1 MANRTRGNILLNAY
15 MNRYVNDQASAVN
28 KGKKNIQSAESEGAK
43 AISAVPTDLPELT
56 DFSSDVYSGLLENDK
71 ARRKALEEAVKEAQ
85 AAAEKAA
92 KEAAS
97 ASAKAAKSS
106 SRSRSSGS
114 SRKSSKSSSS
124 QKATIEN
131 YGSNK
136 TNSSEYSKSSA
147 TSKST
152 SSSKSNL
159 EQLREKKNKVLN
171 IPQSQENLDNIQR
184 KEEQTRAAMK
194 KAEGNA
200 SNYAAGRSG
209 VETSTDVGLASTYGA
224 YAQAR
229 QSQTAKRE
237 QQEYISQKARQK
249 EQQKKKQEQ
258 KKAEEK
264 TAYENL
270 TSDFSY
276 AQELSNPGVR
286 LTDSQIKAVNQYLK
300 EQPSRFELAKQYRN
314 GELSYDEYSEKQL
327 TIDRLKQ
334 KVQFGGIGQDIQAFA
349 SGLYQGL
356 APAYDVLENVIDDAT
371 GGKYREI
378 IGGQTVSDVLDS
390 TAEQNKIASVG
401 GNIAGTMLGYGAANA
416 ALEGTKVAS
425 AAGQAGEKIASGLS
439 KIPGVGNLVTEGTG
453 QAIGN
458 ILIGQGTDVALDTIP
473 SLAGDVY
480 DYATDNP
487 NNLTPMDIAGRT
499 AANFG
504 VNAAMNVGSEAIP
517 AIFMAGKNAIS
528 SKLNPSELNS
538 PSVKSS
544 VASPESLP
552 VEQMI
557 KNWDSED
564 ELAGISLGP
573 DLAEVQDPLGGS
585 RKNIDQLVDSW
596 NRQDAAS
603 GIRLNEDLTETID
616 PLYSSR
622 GQIQQMVNSWDAED
636 AVPVN
641 GRIDTLTP
649 LSYNQGKMEV
659 IPDENMGRS
668 VSTSVQNVSDGG
680 ARNELQPG
688 RTGAG
693 IYANP
698 GIQRTG
704 TTQASNAGNA
714 SANGTGSNASLRA
727 QEITGKSRK
736 SVYTRDIESVFEQL
750 RNGASPDSLREE
762 AARIA
767 HGIVKES
774 DFSQDIDEATSAIKN
789 YLKNTQI
796 RIDENAAADILYK
809 SGLKNIQQY
818 NIQNGTKL
826 SLSSGV
832 PYNAAM
838 QELAEMNVGVTGDT
852 VDDLMDAVQ
861 KSKTKALV
869 DTDLASSYSDYV
881 QERILSGAD
890 SISESFDDWL
900 ERQGF
905 DYDSVPQYTRN
916 VYDRW
921 ASGDSLPE
929 FSATQYQGS
938 DIPSLDGNLPATA
951 VGAKKSEFD
960 RDIVQNRDYAGQSA
974 ARLGLDDDHMAMVG
988 TSEHQVWTDAE
999 AKAQASDDLSLY
1011 MQEANGDF
1019 DKAMD
1024 AAIADLRANENWD
1037 KGTTKTAQQVRDRL
1051 RTQFSQATP
1060 GTAEFYRQ
1068 AARYES
1074 FRDMISE
1081 RASKAGQNLQAL
1093 KEEPLTAETGI
1104 RKMRQVTDDIAKKWA
1119 SGNKG
1124 QDDRIRKMAD
1134 ELESLKKELR
1144 ERDIADMEREAMQ
1157 GMTGAQSTAGPQ
1169 DAEFGS
1175 FVKEQ
1180 GVKTGVINY
1189 PTKQFDK
1196 LVQRVKDI
1204 AAKNNVK
1211 VSDEG
1216 AKNIAGKILA
1226 GDTKESYYTKLVNE
1240 AAGITDLTLDEM
1252 TKIDELYAK
1261 AAELPDSKERYKLEQ
1276 DALQIMA
1283 ANLPAKSWF
1292 ERFDNIRY
1300 LAMLGNTRTHARNIL
1315 GNVAMSA
1322 VTKAKDEVAAAMQL
1336 ALPKDKRTKS
1346 LWTPTEMKNA
1356 ARQYLNNQAYSA
1368 LRSGSK
1374 YNLAQGLEAA
1384 RKTYGDSFGGKILQ
1398 KLSDLNSGALEK
1410 EDEIFLQSAFVR
1422 SLASNLSA
1430 KGFDTSIFDSTDEV
1444 SKAILKNAVDQA
1456 VQDAKDATFRSDN
1469 LATEILSA
1477 IGGIGKDGNV
1487 ITNAIEAKAAKR
1499 GKNVSGFAKK
1509 LSYII
1514 ANGLLPFTK
1523 TPANILKTS
1532 LEYNP
1537 IGGVFEAVSRG
1548 VKGQG
1553 AAAVTDALAKGTVGT
1568 GIIGLGWILADAG
1581 LVNGS
1586 SDEETG
1592 KYKEMLGNQD
1602 YSIKIPGFGTYTI
1615 DWASPSAV
1623 PFLIGVNLSQEG
1635 FDLEGI
1641 LENPVQFAGEVTD
1654 ILSKALDPVQSM
1666 SLLQSL
1672 NDFLE
1677 DIRYSQDKQP
1687 FLSLFGNIATSYA
1700 QQFVP
1705 TSLGQAAR
1713 TVDPLRRNTYG
1724 GGDSQSERDNSYLLR
1739 STINKIPGLSMTNEP
1754 YIDQWGREE
1763 QSLDGTGNDPLGF
1776 GFRLV
1781 YNTLS
1786 PGYFS
1791 AENVTPVDSYVQD
1804 LFEDTGDASV
1814 IPQTASSKVNVNGEN
1829 VYMTPEQKTEYAKTS
1844 GQLAYNMIDELQDFS
1859 AFSGL
1864 SSTQQADIVSDVY
1877 SLSKKVG
1884 AKAAFPEYEN
1894 DDKLYQAYLSGGEQG
1909 AISYLLAKSATDAV
1923 KAQGDGAST
1932 AAIWDAANSLGL
1944 DESSTVQAFLAQTSA
1959 DSVSRRVYDVAGDSG
1974 VSAYMN
1980 AYSSADQNGNGD
1992 VSQSEMRYAL
2002 LSSDLDDVM
2011 LSDVYQAAFPK
2022 DEKTQQAYSAF
2033 GDSGVADWLLYYDA
2047 YSRQEKSGQAV
2058 AESLLDQ
2065 LGYPN
2070 DVKAEFWR
2078 MTNKGWKDSSN
2089 PYA

>member
-1 MANRTRGNILLNAY
+1 MAQRTRGETLLNAY
-15 MNRYVNDQASAVN
+15 MNRYVNDQSSAVN
-28 KGKKNIQSAESEGAK
+28 RGQKNIQNAATVGSN

-56 DFSSDVYSGLLENDK
+56 DFSSDIYSGLLENEETRQK
-71 ARRKALEEAVKEAQ
+71 MYEEAVKAAQEA
-85 AAAEKAA
+85 AKKAA
-92 KEAAS
+92 KAS
-97 ASAKAAKSS
+97 SSSGSKKTAKTGGSS
-106 SRSRSSGS
+106 SRESAELPTYGTGESKGSASGTS
-114 SRKSSKSSSS
+114 GESAEEKSDDK
-124 QKATIEN
+124 
-131 YGSNK
+131 
-136 TNSSEYSKSSA
+136 
-147 TSKST
+147 TSKTRPSLKEIRANKDKALGVN
-152 SSSKSNL
+152 KSVL
-159 EQLREKKNKVLN
+159 PVREVKKT
-171 IPQSQENLDNIQR
+171 LDDKQA
-184 KEEQTRAAMK
+184 KEESARASTK
-194 KAEGNA
+194 KSEGNA

-209 VETSTDVGLASTYGA
+209 VETSTDIGLASTSGA

-237 QQEYISQKARQK
+237 QQEYTSKKAKQEEQHRQK
-249 EQQKKKQEQ
+249 RAQKE
-258 KKAEEK
+258 AAEK

-270 TSDFSY
+270 KSDFSY
-276 AQELSNPGVR
+276 AQELAKPGTR
-286 LTDSQIKAVNQYLK
+286 LTDSQIKAVNQYLD
-300 EQPSRFELAKQYRN
+300 EQPSFSEKYKQYQN
-314 GELSYDEYSEKQL
+314 GEISLDELQSWQNAVA
-327 TIDRLKQ
+327 DLKQ
-334 KVQFGGIGQDIQAFA
+334 KTSLGGLGQDLQAVTA
-349 SGLYQGL
+349 GIVQG
-356 APAYDVLENVIDDAT
+356 AVPFLEPVFSPIENALNDAT
-371 GGKYREI
+371 GGVYSELN
-378 IGGQTVSDVLDS
+378 GGQGVVDAIEDYGSQSTV
-390 TAEQNKIASVG
+390 
-401 GNIAGTMLGYGAANA
+401 GNIAGQFAGGTALYGLANS
-416 ALEGTKVAS
+416 ALKGTALAS
-425 AAGQAGEKIASGLS
+425 KAGQAGEKIASGLS

-458 ILIGQGTDVALDTIP
+458 ILIGQGTDVALDTVP
-473 SLAGDVY
+473 SLAEDVY
-480 DYATDNP
+480 DYTTDNP
-487 NNLTPMDIAGRT
+487 DNLTPMDIAGRT

-504 VNAAMNVGSEAIP
+504 VNAAMNVGSEALP
-517 AIFMAGKNAIS
+517 ALLSAGKNAVQNATTNAAKSVTEQNANSALKDYI
-528 SKLNPSELNS
+528 PSGNVVNFVSDGADGNFQIVDSIPELNYRTGYNNIFGDEYKNRM
-538 PSVKSS
+538 PSR
-544 VASPESLP
+544 EP
-552 VEQMI
+552 VSI
-557 KNWDSED
+557 VDGLYD
-564 ELAGISLGP
+564 RDVDVP
-573 DLAEVQDPLGGS
+573 
-585 RKNIDQLVDSW
+585 QL
-596 NRQDAAS
+596 
-603 GIRLNEDLTETID
+603 
-616 PLYSSR
+616 
-622 GQIQQMVNSWDAED
+622 
-636 AVPVN
+636 
-641 GRIDTLTP
+641 
-649 LSYNQGKMEV
+649 LSYNRENVLEV
-659 IPDENMGRS
+659 SQNENMGRS
-668 VSTSVQNVSDGG
+668 VSAGVQNVPDGG
-680 ARNELQPG
+680 AGNELQPG
-688 RTGAG
+688 GTGTGIYEPSGIQGTGAAKAG
-693 IYANP
+693 
-698 GIQRTG
+698 
-704 TTQASNAGNA
+704 NAGNA

-767 HGIVKES
+767 QGIVKES

-921 ASGDSLPE
+921 VSGDSLPE
-929 FSATQYQGS
+929 LSAAQYQDS
-938 DIPSLDGNLPATA
+938 AVPSLDGNLPATA

-960 RDIVQNRDYAGQSA
+960 REFVQNKDYAGQSA
-974 ARLGLDDDHMAMVG
+974 ARLGLDNDHSAVVG

-999 AKAQASDDLSLY
+999 AKAQAADDLSIY
-1011 MQEANGDF
+1011 MQQANGDF

-1024 AAIADLRANENWD
+1024 AAISDLRANENWD
-1037 KGTTKTAQQVRDRL
+1037 KGATKTAQQVRDRL

-1074 FRDMISE
+1074 FRDTISE

-1104 RKMRQVTDDIAKKWA
+1104 RKMQQVTDDITDKWA
-1119 SGNKG
+1119 TGNKG
-1124 QDDRIRKMAD
+1124 QDERIRKMAD
-1134 ELESLKKELR
+1134 ELEALKNELR
-1144 ERDIADMEREAMQ
+1144 ERDIAGMEREAVH
-1157 GMTGAQSTAGPQ
+1157 GMTGAQSAAGPQ

-1283 ANLPAKSWF
+1283 AHLPAKSWF
-1292 ERFDNIRY
+1292 ERFDNFRY
-1300 LAMLGNTRTHARNIL
+1300 LAMLGNTRTHVRNLL
-1315 GNVAMSA
+1315 GNVGMSA
-1322 VTKAKDEVAAAMQL
+1322 VTKAKDEVAAALQL
-1336 ALPKDKRTKS
+1336 AIPQNKRTKA
-1346 LWTPTEMKNA
+1346 LYTPQDMKTA
-1356 ARQYLNNQAYSA
+1356 ARQYLNEQAYSRA
-1368 LRSGSK
+1368 LKDGGK

-1384 RKTYGDSFGGKILQ
+1384 RKTYGDSAGGRILQ
-1398 KLSDLNSGALEK
+1398 KLTDLNSNALTR
-1410 EDEIFLQSAFVR
+1410 EDEIFLESGFVR

-1430 KGFDTSIFDSTDEV
+1430 KGYGPEIFSSDDIV
-1444 SKAILKNAVDQA
+1444 SLGVLDGAVEQAIK
-1456 VQDAKDATFRSDN
+1456 DAKEMTFHADN
-1469 LATEILSA
+1469 ALTRIFGSLSNLGDKNGSLGQKMAYIL
-1477 IGGIGKDGNV
+1477 G
-1487 ITNAIEAKAAKR
+1487 
-1499 GKNVSGFAKK
+1499 
-1509 LSYII
+1509 
-1514 ANGLLPFTK
+1514 NGLLPFSK

-1532 LEYNP
+1532 LEYTP
-1537 IGGVFEAVSRG
+1537 FGGVIEAAYRG
-1548 VKGQG
+1548 AKGQG
-1553 AAAVTDALAKGTVGT
+1553 AASVTDALSKSIVGS
-1568 GIIGLGWILADAG
+1568 GLLGAGWLLADAG
-1581 LVNGS
+1581 FLQGSS
-1586 SDEETG
+1586 SDETSG
-1592 KYKEMLGNQD
+1592 YNSTLGAQD
-1602 YSIKIPGFGTYTI
+1602 YSVKIPGVGSYTI
-1615 DWASPSAV
+1615 DWSAPAVV
-1623 PFLIGVNLSQEG
+1623 PFLMGANLSAQG
-1635 FDLEGI
+1635 ADLTDLFSDESAMAD
-1641 LENPVQFAGEVTD
+1641 FAKSLGDVMM
-1654 ILSKALDPVQSM
+1654 KALDPVTETSM
-1666 SLLQSL
+1666 LQSL
-1672 NDFLE
+1672 NNTLE
-1677 DIRYSQDKQP
+1677 NIRYTDNSANLVGD
-1687 FLSLFGNIATSYA
+1687 LVTSLVSSYA
-1700 QQFVP
+1700 QQFIP
-1705 TSLGQAAR
+1705 TAFGQIAR
-1713 TVDPLRRNTYG
+1713 AVDPVRRSTYG
-1724 GGDSQSERDNSYLLR
+1724 GGDTQLERNASYTLQK
-1739 STINKIPGLSMTNEP
+1739 TENKIPGLSMTNEP

-1763 QSLDGTGNDPLGF
+1763 ASLDGMGNDPLGF

-1791 AENVTPVDSYVQD
+1791 AENVTPVDAYVQE

-1814 IPQTASSKVNVNGEN
+1814 IPQIASSKVNVNGEN
-1829 VYMTPEQKTEYAKTS
+1829 VYMTPEQKTQYAKTS
-1844 GQLAYNMIDELQDFS
+1844 GQLSYNMIDELQDFS

>member
-1 MANRTRGNILLNAY
+1 MAKRTRGETLLNAY

-28 KGKKNIQSAESEGAK
+28 SGQKNIQNAATVGSS

-56 DFSSDVYSGLLENDK
+56 DFSSEIYSGLLEN
-71 ARRKALEEAVKEAQ
+71 EKERQ
-85 AAAEKAA
+85 KLYKESVKAA
-92 KEAAS
+92 QEAAK
-97 ASAKAAKSS
+97 KAA
-106 SRSRSSGS
+106 R
-114 SRKSSKSSSS
+114 SSSS
-124 QKATIEN
+124 SGTKKTTKTG
-131 YGSNK
+131 GSS
-136 TNSSEYSKSSA
+136 SSENAELPSYGTGKNEGSTSDKTSTTTETTDDETTKTRSSLDEIRA
-147 TSKST
+147 KKDKVLGVNRSASVKKTLDDKQTKEEEVRKST
-152 SSSKSNL
+152 
-159 EQLREKKNKVLN
+159 
-171 IPQSQENLDNIQR
+171 
-184 KEEQTRAAMK
+184 K

-209 VETSTDVGLASTYGA
+209 AETSTDVGLASTYGA

-249 EQQKKKQEQ
+249 ERQKKKQEQ

-425 AAGQAGEKIASGLS
+425 AAGRAGEKIASGLS

-622 GQIQQMVNSWDAED
+622 GRIQQMVNSWDAED

-767 HGIVKES
+767 QGIVKES

-861 KSKTKALV
+861 KSKTQALV

-890 SISESFDDWL
+890 SVSESFDDWL

-921 ASGDSLPE
+921 VSGDSLPE
-929 FSATQYQGS
+929 LSAAQYQDS
-938 DIPSLDGNLPATA
+938 AVPSLDGNLPATA
-951 VGAKKSEFD
+951 VGAKKSELD
-960 RDIVQNRDYAGQSA
+960 RSIVPNRAYGSQRMAVA
-974 ARLGLDDDHMAMVG
+974 GLDEDHASQVQKFY
-988 TSEHQVWTDAE
+988 HQKWTDAE
-999 AKAQASDDLSLY
+999 AHAQAVNDVNTAIQLAGGDIDAGLQSIMDDLKKSSTY
-1011 MQEANGDF
+1011 DNGQM
-1019 DKAMD
+1019 AT
-1024 AAIADLRANENWD
+1024 ANEVRKRLKD
-1037 KGTTKTAQQVRDRL
+1037 LFAKAEAGTPEYYRRA
-1051 RTQFSQATP
+1051 
-1060 GTAEFYRQ
+1060 AEYNKWIEETEIKRGE
-1068 AARYES
+1068 AARVLRQGSES
-1074 FRDMISE
+1074 KM
-1081 RASKAGQNLQAL
+1081 
-1093 KEEPLTAETGI
+1093 TAETGQQ
-1104 RKMRQVTDDIAKKWA
+1104 KMRQVSNEIAKKWA

-1124 QDDRIRKMAD
+1124 QDERIRKMAD
-1134 ELESLKKELR
+1134 ELEALKKELR

-1157 GMTGAQSTAGPQ
+1157 GMTGAQSAAGPQ
-1169 DAEFGS
+1169 GAEFDA
-1175 FVKEQ
+1175 FLKEQ
-1180 GVKTGVINY
+1180 GVKTD
-1189 PTKQFDK
+1189 PTAEFEE

-1204 AAKNNVK
+1204 AAKNKVT

-1216 AKNIAGKILA
+1216 AKSIAGKIQA
-1226 GDTKESYYTKLVNE
+1226 GESAESYYNKLANE
-1240 AAGITDLTLDEM
+1240 AAGITDLSLDEM
-1252 TKIDELYAK
+1252 EIIDDLYTK
-1261 AAELPDSKERYKLEQ
+1261 AAELPDSKERYELEQ
-1276 DALQIMA
+1276 QALQIMA
-1283 ANLPAKSWF
+1283 SHLPAKSWF

-1356 ARQYLNNQAYSA
+1356 ARQYLNNQAYST

-1523 TPANILKTS
+1523 TPANILKTA

-1635 FDLEGI
+1635 VDLEGI

-1687 FLSLFGNIATSYA
+1687 FLSLFGNLATSYA

-1705 TSLGQAAR
+1705 TSLGQVAR

-1763 QSLDGTGNDPLGF
+1763 ASLDGTGNDPLGF
-1776 GFRLV
+1776 GLRLV

-1791 AENVTPVDSYVQD
+1791 AENVTPVDAYIQE
-1804 LFEDTGDASV
+1804 LFEDTGDSSV

-1932 AAIWDAANSLGL
+1932 SAIWDAANSLGL

-1959 DSVSRRVYDVAGDSG
+1959 DSVSHRVYDVAGDSG

-1980 AYSSADQNGNGD
+1980 AYGSADQNGNGD

-2011 LSDVYQAAFPK
+2011 LSDVYQAAFPN

>member
-861 KSKTKALV
+861 KSKAKALV
-869 DTDLASSYSDYV
+869 DTDLASSYADYV

-890 SISESFDDWL
+890 SVSESFDDWL

-1283 ANLPAKSWF
+1283 SHLPAKSWF
-1292 ERFDNIRY
+1292 ERFDNFRY
-1300 LAMLGNTRTHARNIL
+1300 LAMLGNTRTHVRNLL
-1315 GNVAMSA
+1315 GNVGMSA
-1322 VTKAKDEVAAAMQL
+1322 VTKAKDEVAAALQL
-1336 ALPKDKRTKS
+1336 VIPQNKRTKA
-1346 LWTPTEMKNA
+1346 LYTPQDMKTA
-1356 ARQYLNNQAYSA
+1356 ARQYLNEQAYSRA
-1368 LRSGSK
+1368 LKDGGK

-1384 RKTYGDSFGGKILQ
+1384 RKTYGDSAGGRVLQ
-1398 KLSDLNSGALEK
+1398 KLTDLNSNALTR
-1410 EDEIFLQSAFVR
+1410 EDEIFLESGFVR

-1430 KGFDTSIFDSTDEV
+1430 KGYGPEIFSADDIV
-1444 SKAILKNAVDQA
+1444 SLGVLDGAVEQAIK
-1456 VQDAKDATFRSDN
+1456 DAKEMTFHADN
-1469 LATEILSA
+1469 ALTRIFGSLSNLGDKKGTLVQKMAYIL
-1477 IGGIGKDGNV
+1477 G
-1487 ITNAIEAKAAKR
+1487 
-1499 GKNVSGFAKK
+1499 
-1509 LSYII
+1509 
-1514 ANGLLPFTK
+1514 NGLLPFSK

-1532 LEYNP
+1532 LEYTP
-1537 IGGVFEAVSRG
+1537 FGGVIEAAYRG
-1548 VKGQG
+1548 AKGQG
-1553 AAAVTDALAKGTVGT
+1553 AASVTDALSKSIVGS
-1568 GIIGLGWILADAG
+1568 GLLGAGWLLADAG
-1581 LVNGS
+1581 FLKGSS
-1586 SDEETG
+1586 SDETSG
-1592 KYKEMLGNQD
+1592 YNSTLGAQD
-1602 YSIKIPGFGTYTI
+1602 YSVKIPGIGSYTI
-1615 DWASPSAV
+1615 DWSAPAVV
-1623 PFLIGVNLSQEG
+1623 PFLMGANLSAQG
-1635 FDLEGI
+1635 ADLTDLFSDESAMAD
-1641 LENPVQFAGEVTD
+1641 FAKSLGDVMM
-1654 ILSKALDPVQSM
+1654 KALDPVTETSM
-1666 SLLQSL
+1666 LQSL
-1672 NDFLE
+1672 NSTLE
-1677 DIRYSQDKQP
+1677 NIRYTDNSANLVGD
-1687 FLSLFGNIATSYA
+1687 LGTSLISSYA
-1700 QQFVP
+1700 QQFIP
-1705 TSLGQAAR
+1705 TAFGQIAR
-1713 TVDPLRRNTYG
+1713 TVDPVRRSTYG
-1724 GGDSQSERDNSYLLR
+1724 GGDTQLERNASYTLQK
-1739 STINKIPGLSMTNEP
+1739 TENKIPGLSMTNEP
-1754 YIDQWGREE
+1754 DIDQWGREE
-1763 QSLDGTGNDPLGF
+1763 ASLDGTRNDPLSF
-1776 GFRLV
+1776 GLRLV

-1791 AENVTPVDSYVQD
+1791 AENVTPVDSYVQE

-1829 VYMTPEQKTEYAKTS
+1829 VYMTPEQETEYAKTS

>member
-1 MANRTRGNILLNAY
+1 MAKRTRGETLLNAY

-28 KGKKNIQSAESEGAK
+28 SGQKNIQNAATVGSS

-56 DFSSDVYSGLLENDK
+56 DFSSEIYSGLLENEKERQKLYEESVK
-71 ARRKALEEAVKEAQ
+71 AAQ
-85 AAAEKAA
+85 KAA
-92 KEAAS
+92 KKA
-97 ASAKAAKSS
+97 AKAAASS
-106 SRSRSSGS
+106 SSKKTTKTGGSSSSESAELPSYGTGKNEGGTSGTSGETAEEKSGS
-114 SRKSSKSSSS
+114 KTSKTRPSLEDIRANKDKALGIDRKSS
-124 QKATIEN
+124 A
-131 YGSNK
+131 GSKIVKN
-136 TNSSEYSKSSA
+136 TGVPIGSTTGVPVGSTTGVPVGSTT
-147 TSKST
+147 TSKYATTPDERKRIETERKESREKEEAKNKAEQQT
-152 SSSKSNL
+152 AYANL
-159 EQLREKKNKVLN
+159 AQDPSYAEQL
-171 IPQSQENLDNIQR
+171 SQ
-184 KEEQTRAAMK
+184 
-194 KAEGNA
+194 
-200 SNYAAGRSG
+200 
-209 VETSTDVGLASTYGA
+209 
-224 YAQAR
+224 
-229 QSQTAKRE
+229 
-237 QQEYISQKARQK
+237 
-249 EQQKKKQEQ
+249 
-258 KKAEEK
+258 
-264 TAYENL
+264 
-270 TSDFSY
+270 
-276 AQELSNPGVR
+276 PGVR
-286 LTDSQIKAVNQYLK
+286 LNKNQIKAVNQYLD

-334 KVQFGGIGQDIQAFA
+334 KVQFGGIGQDIQAFGA
-349 SGLYQGL
+349 GLFQGI
-356 APAYDVLENVIDDAT
+356 APAYDVLENVVDDAT

-378 IGGQTVSDVLDS
+378 IGGQTVSEVLDATS
-390 TAEQNKIASVG
+390 DQNKIASVG
-401 GNIAGTMLGYGAANA
+401 GNIAGTMFGYGAANA
-416 ALEGTKVAS
+416 ALEGTKIAS
-425 AAGQAGEKIASGLS
+425 AAGKTGSRIAAGLS
-439 KIPGVGNLVTEGTG
+439 ELPGVGNLVTPGTG

-458 ILIGQGTDVALDTIP
+458 ILLGQGTDVALDTIP
-473 SLAGDVY
+473 HLAEDVY
-480 DYATDNP
+480 NYATDNP
-487 NNLTPMDIAGRT
+487 ENLTPVDIAGRT
-499 AANFG
+499 AGNFAL
-504 VNAAMNVGSEAIP
+504 NAALNVGSEAVPALWNAGRKAISRRVADSSASLNDSIDELSEIP
-517 AIFMAGKNAIS
+517 SLSPIDNAPATDRLVAQANAETQADNAIKAYRSIPSLDEGDTFYPQWVQAQTAARQAELGLEIADTPESIARNADNLEEAANRLNQIYNQEVAIRRLRESSLEVPANPVYNESTDIPSLEVKYGTVDAGKGFGGVESVGTGNRNADVRGGRAVSTGNQRVFRQPVIDDS
-528 SKLNPSELNS
+528 GVAEVQKSGSDFVTLQDTTENPELFTRALEDARQANKHGLMVSGKTIEEATAPGTITFMGEDGLSGALVTADGDIEAVFKNPASKTRRASTSLLLTAVENGGTKLDCYGKNLVRNYNTFGFEPVARVPFDPQYAPEGWTYGPQDVYVMKLQDGLDANQIANRMAKTEADGGFHKWTQAELDALPEMDYDSALAYRDSLIKSPSANAGGVFTGPADSMPSPSEL
-538 PSVKSS
+538 PSAQAGS
-544 VASPESLP
+544 VPE
-552 VEQMI
+552 
-557 KNWDSED
+557 
-564 ELAGISLGP
+564 
-573 DLAEVQDPLGGS
+573 
-585 RKNIDQLVDSW
+585 
-596 NRQDAAS
+596 
-603 GIRLNEDLTETID
+603 
-616 PLYSSR
+616 
-622 GQIQQMVNSWDAED
+622 
-636 AVPVN
+636 
-641 GRIDTLTP
+641 
-649 LSYNQGKMEV
+649 
-659 IPDENMGRS
+659 
-668 VSTSVQNVSDGG
+668 
-680 ARNELQPG
+680 
-688 RTGAG
+688 
-693 IYANP
+693 
-698 GIQRTG
+698 
-704 TTQASNAGNA
+704 
-714 SANGTGSNASLRA
+714 
-727 QEITGKSRK
+727 
-736 SVYTRDIESVFEQL
+736 
-750 RNGASPDSLREE
+750 
-762 AARIA
+762 
-767 HGIVKES
+767 
-774 DFSQDIDEATSAIKN
+774 
-789 YLKNTQI
+789 
-796 RIDENAAADILYK
+796 
-809 SGLKNIQQY
+809 
-818 NIQNGTKL
+818 
-826 SLSSGV
+826 
-832 PYNAAM
+832 
-838 QELAEMNVGVTGDT
+838 
-852 VDDLMDAVQ
+852 LMDSAV
-861 KSKTKALV
+861 
-869 DTDLASSYSDYV
+869 
-881 QERILSGAD
+881 
-890 SISESFDDWL
+890 
-900 ERQGF
+900 
-905 DYDSVPQYTRN
+905 
-916 VYDRW
+916 
-921 ASGDSLPE
+921 
-929 FSATQYQGS
+929 
-938 DIPSLDGNLPATA
+938 PSLDGNLPATA

-960 RDIVQNRDYAGQSA
+960 RSIVPNRAYGSQRMAVA
-974 ARLGLDDDHMAMVG
+974 GLDEDHASQVQKFY
-988 TSEHQVWTDAE
+988 HQKWTDAE
-999 AKAQASDDLSLY
+999 AHAQAVNDVDTAIQLAGGDIDAGLQSIMDDLKKSSTY
-1011 MQEANGDF
+1011 DNGQM
-1019 DKAMD
+1019 AT
-1024 AAIADLRANENWD
+1024 ANEVRKRLKD
-1037 KGTTKTAQQVRDRL
+1037 LFAKAEAGTPEYYKRA
-1051 RTQFSQATP
+1051 
-1060 GTAEFYRQ
+1060 AEYNKWIEETEIKRGE
-1068 AARYES
+1068 AARVLRQGSES
-1074 FRDMISE
+1074 KM
-1081 RASKAGQNLQAL
+1081 
-1093 KEEPLTAETGI
+1093 TAETGQQ
-1104 RKMRQVTDDIAKKWA
+1104 KMRQVSNEIAKKWA

-1124 QDDRIRKMAD
+1124 QDERIRKMAD
-1134 ELESLKKELR
+1134 ELEALKNELR

-1157 GMTGAQSTAGPQ
+1157 GMTGAQSAAGPQ

-1189 PTKQFDK
+1189 PTEQFDK

-1283 ANLPAKSWF
+1283 SHLPAKSWF

-1346 LWTPTEMKNA
+1346 LWTPKEMKNA
-1356 ARQYLNNQAYSA
+1356 ARQYLNNQAYST

-1430 KGFDTSIFDSTDEV
+1430 KGFDASIFDSTDEV
-1444 SKAILKNAVDQA
+1444 SKAIIKNAVDQA

-1487 ITNAIEAKAAKR
+1487 ITNAIEAKAAKK
-1499 GKNVSGFAKK
+1499 GKSVSGFAKK

-1677 DIRYSQDKQP
+1677 DIRYRQDKQP
-1687 FLSLFGNIATSYA
+1687 FLSLFGNLATSYA

-1705 TSLGQAAR
+1705 TSLGQVAR

-1763 QSLDGTGNDPLGF
+1763 ASLDGTGNDPLGF

-1791 AENVTPVDSYVQD
+1791 AENVTPVDSYVQE

>member
-1 MANRTRGNILLNAY
+1 MAKRTRGETLLNAY

-28 KGKKNIQSAESEGAK
+28 SGQKNIQNAATVGSS

-56 DFSSDVYSGLLENDK
+56 DFSSEIYSGLLEN
-71 ARRKALEEAVKEAQ
+71 EKERQ
-85 AAAEKAA
+85 KLYKESVKAA
-92 KEAAS
+92 QEAAK
-97 ASAKAAKSS
+97 KAA
-106 SRSRSSGS
+106 R
-114 SRKSSKSSSS
+114 SSSS
-124 QKATIEN
+124 SGTKKTTKTG
-131 YGSNK
+131 GSS
-136 TNSSEYSKSSA
+136 SSENAELPSYGTGKNEGSTSDKTSTTTETTDDETTKTRSSLDEIRA
-147 TSKST
+147 KKDKVLGVNRSASVKKTLDDKQTKEEEVRKST
-152 SSSKSNL
+152 
-159 EQLREKKNKVLN
+159 
-171 IPQSQENLDNIQR
+171 
-184 KEEQTRAAMK
+184 K

-209 VETSTDVGLASTYGA
+209 AETSTDVGLASTYGA

-334 KVQFGGIGQDIQAFA
+334 KVQFGGLGQDIQAFA

-439 KIPGVGNLVTEGTG
+439 KIPGVGKLVTEGTG

-622 GQIQQMVNSWDAED
+622 GRIQQMVNSWDAED

-767 HGIVKES
+767 QGIVKES

-796 RIDENAAADILYK
+796 RIDENAASDILYK

-861 KSKTKALV
+861 KSKTQALV

-929 FSATQYQGS
+929 FSATQYQGA
-938 DIPSLDGNLPATA
+938 DIPALDGNLPATA

-960 RDIVQNRDYAGQSA
+960 RDIVQNRDYSGQSA

-1011 MQEANGDF
+1011 MQQANGDF
-1019 DKAMD
+1019 DKAVD
-1024 AAIADLRANENWD
+1024 AAISDLRANENWD
-1037 KGTTKTAQQVRDRL
+1037 KGATKTAQQVRDRL

-1104 RKMRQVTDDIAKKWA
+1104 RKMRQVSDDIAKKWA

-1157 GMTGAQSTAGPQ
+1157 GMTGAQSAAGPQ
-1169 DAEFGS
+1169 DAEFDA
-1175 FVKEQ
+1175 FLKEQ
-1180 GVKTGVINY
+1180 GVKTD
-1189 PTKQFDK
+1189 PTAEFEE

-1204 AAKNNVK
+1204 AAKNKVT

-1216 AKNIAGKILA
+1216 AKSIAGKIQA
-1226 GDTKESYYTKLVNE
+1226 GESAESYYSKLANE
-1240 AAGITDLTLDEM
+1240 AAGITDLSLDEM
-1252 TKIDELYAK
+1252 EIIDDLYAK
-1261 AAELPDSKERYKLEQ
+1261 AAELPDSKERYELEQ
-1276 DALQIMA
+1276 QALQIMA
-1283 ANLPAKSWF
+1283 AHLPAKSWF
-1292 ERFDNIRY
+1292 ERFDNFRY
-1300 LAMLGNTRTHARNIL
+1300 LAMLGNTRTHVRNLL
-1315 GNVAMSA
+1315 GNVGMSA
-1322 VTKAKDEVAAAMQL
+1322 VTKAKDEVAAALQL

-1356 ARQYLNNQAYSA
+1356 ARQYLNEQAYSRA
-1368 LRSGSK
+1368 LKDGGK

-1384 RKTYGDSFGGKILQ
+1384 RKTYGDSAGGRVLQ
-1398 KLSDLNSGALEK
+1398 KLTDLNSNALTR
-1410 EDEIFLQSAFVR
+1410 EDEIFLESGFVR

-1430 KGFDTSIFDSTDEV
+1430 KGYGPEIFSSDDIV
-1444 SKAILKNAVDQA
+1444 SLGVLDGAVEQAIK
-1456 VQDAKDATFRSDN
+1456 DAKEMTFHADN
-1469 LATEILSA
+1469 ALTRIFGSLSNL
-1477 IGGIGKDGNV
+1477 GD
-1487 ITNAIEAKAAKR
+1487 KR
-1499 GKNVSGFAKK
+1499 GSLGQKMA
-1509 LSYII
+1509 YILG
-1514 ANGLLPFTK
+1514 NGLLPFSK

-1532 LEYNP
+1532 LEYTP
-1537 IGGVFEAVSRG
+1537 FGGVIEAAYRG
-1548 VKGQG
+1548 AKGQD
-1553 AAAVTDALAKGTVGT
+1553 AASVTDALSKSIVGS
-1568 GIIGLGWILADAG
+1568 GLLGAGWLLADAG
-1581 LVNGS
+1581 FLQGSS
-1586 SDEETG
+1586 SDETSG
-1592 KYKEMLGNQD
+1592 YNSTLGAQD
-1602 YSIKIPGFGTYTI
+1602 YSVKIPGVGSYTI
-1615 DWASPSAV
+1615 DWSAPAVV
-1623 PFLIGVNLSQEG
+1623 PFLMGANLSAQG
-1635 FDLEGI
+1635 ADLTDLFSDESAM
-1641 LENPVQFAGEVTD
+1641 VDFAKSLGDVMM
-1654 ILSKALDPVQSM
+1654 KALDPVTETSM
-1666 SLLQSL
+1666 LQSL
-1672 NDFLE
+1672 NNTLE
-1677 DIRYSQDKQP
+1677 NIRYTDNSANLVGD
-1687 FLSLFGNIATSYA
+1687 LGTSLVSSYA
-1700 QQFVP
+1700 QQFIP
-1705 TSLGQAAR
+1705 TAFGQIAR
-1713 TVDPLRRNTYG
+1713 TVDPVRRSTYG
-1724 GGDSQSERDNSYLLR
+1724 GGDTQLERNASYTLQK
-1739 STINKIPGLSMTNEP
+1739 TENKIPGFSMTNEP

-1763 QSLDGTGNDPLGF
+1763 ASLDGTGNDPLGF
-1776 GFRLV
+1776 GLRLV

-1791 AENVTPVDSYVQD
+1791 AENVTPVDAYIQE
-1804 LFEDTGDASV
+1804 LFEDTGDSSV

-1932 AAIWDAANSLGL
+1932 SAIWDAANSLGL

-1959 DSVSRRVYDVAGDSG
+1959 DSVSHRVYDVAGDSG

-1980 AYSSADQNGNGD
+1980 AYGSADQNGNGD

-2011 LSDVYQAAFPK
+2011 LSDVYQAAFPN

>member
-1 MANRTRGNILLNAY
+1 MAKRTRGETLLNAY

-28 KGKKNIQSAESEGAK
+28 SGQKNIQNAATVGSS

-56 DFSSDVYSGLLENDK
+56 DFSSEIYSGLLENEKERQKLYEESVK
-71 ARRKALEEAVKEAQ
+71 AAQEAAK
-85 AAAEKAA
+85 KAA
-92 KEAAS
+92 KAA
-97 ASAKAAKSS
+97 A
-106 SRSRSSGS
+106 SSGS
-114 SRKSSKSSSS
+114 KKTTKTGGSSSS
-124 QKATIEN
+124 ESAELPS
-131 YGSNK
+131 YGTGK
-136 TNSSEYSKSSA
+136 DEG
-147 TSKST
+147 ST
-152 SSSKSNL
+152 SDTTSTTT
-159 EQLREKKNKVLN
+159 EKKENETTKTRSSLDEIRAKKDKVLGVN
-171 IPQSQENLDNIQR
+171 RSALSVKEVKKTLDDKQS
-184 KEEQTRAAMK
+184 KEESARTSTK
-194 KAEGNA
+194 KSEGNA
-200 SNYAAGRSG
+200 SNYASGRSG
-209 VETSTDVGLASTYGA
+209 VETSTDIGLASTSGA

-229 QSQTAKRE
+229 QSQAAKKE
-237 QQEYISQKARQK
+237 QQEYASKKAKQE
-249 EQQKKKQEQ
+249 EQQKQKQAQ
-258 KKAEEK
+258 KEAEEK

-270 TSDFSY
+270 KSDFSY
-276 AQELSNPGVR
+276 AQELAKPGTR
-286 LTDSQIKAVNQYLK
+286 LTDSQIKAVNQYLD
-300 EQPSRFELAKQYRN
+300 EQPSFSEKYKQYQN
-314 GELSYDEYSEKQL
+314 GEISLDELQSWQNAVA
-327 TIDRLKQ
+327 DLKQ
-334 KVQFGGIGQDIQAFA
+334 KTSLGGLGQDLQAVTAGIIQGSVPF
-349 SGLYQGL
+349 
-356 APAYDVLENVIDDAT
+356 LEPVFSPIENALNDAT
-371 GGKYREI
+371 GGAYNELN
-378 IGGQTVSDVLDS
+378 GGQGFVDTLEAYGSQSTV
-390 TAEQNKIASVG
+390 
-401 GNIAGTMLGYGAANA
+401 GNIAGQFAGGMALYGLANS
-416 ALEGTKVAS
+416 ALEGTALAS
-425 AAGQAGEKIASGLS
+425 KAGQAGEKIASGLS

-458 ILIGQGTDVALDTIP
+458 ILIGQGTDVALDTVP

-480 DYATDNP
+480 DYTTDNP
-487 NNLTPMDIAGRT
+487 DNLTPMDIAGRT

-504 VNAAMNVGSEAIP
+504 VNAAMNVGSEAFP
-517 AIFMAGKNAIS
+517 ALLSAGKNAVQ
-528 SKLNPSELNS
+528 K
-538 PSVKSS
+538 S
-544 VASPESLP
+544 VASANDKIAQDVGNTIPELNA
-552 VEQMI
+552 VF
-557 KNWDSED
+557 DSAPQTSQI
-564 ELAGISLGP
+564 L
-573 DLAEVQDPLGGS
+573 DLAETKDSAIAAYRSAPVLTENDTFYPQWVQAQTAARQAELGLEIADTPES
-585 RKNIDQLVDSW
+585 IARNIQNLD
-596 NRQDAAS
+596 DATA
-603 GIRLNEDLTETID
+603 RLNQIYGQETAIRR
-616 PLYSSR
+616 LRESSVDVTAPSAYNR
-622 GQIQQMVNSWDAED
+622 ENVLEVNQ
-636 AVPVN
+636 N
-641 GRIDTLTP
+641 
-649 LSYNQGKMEV
+649 
-659 IPDENMGRS
+659 ENMGRS
-668 VSTSVQNVSDGG
+668 VPASVQNVTDGG
-680 ARNELQPG
+680 AGNELQPG
-688 RTGAG
+688 GTGTGIYEPSGIQGTGA
-693 IYANP
+693 A
-698 GIQRTG
+698 
-704 TTQASNAGNA
+704 QAGNAGNA

-767 HGIVKES
+767 QGIVKES

-921 ASGDSLPE
+921 VSGDSLPE
-929 FSATQYQGS
+929 LSAAQYQDS
-938 DIPSLDGNLPATA
+938 AVPSLDGTLPATA

-960 RDIVQNRDYAGQSA
+960 REFVQNRDYAGQSA
-974 ARLGLDDDHMAMVG
+974 ARLGLDNDHAAIVG

-999 AKAQASDDLSLY
+999 AKAQAADDLSLY
-1011 MQEANGDF
+1011 MQQANGDF

-1024 AAIADLRANENWD
+1024 AAISDLRANENWD
-1037 KGTTKTAQQVRDRL
+1037 KGATKTAQQVRDRL

-1074 FRDMISE
+1074 FRDTISE

-1104 RKMRQVTDDIAKKWA
+1104 RKMRQVTDDITDKWA
-1119 SGNKG
+1119 TGNKG
-1124 QDDRIRKMAD
+1124 QDERIRKMAD
-1134 ELESLKKELR
+1134 ELEALKNELR

-1157 GMTGAQSTAGPQ
+1157 GMTGAQSAAGPQ
-1169 DAEFGS
+1169 DVEFDA
-1175 FVKEQ
+1175 FLKEQ
-1180 GVKTGVINY
+1180 GVKTD
-1189 PTKQFDK
+1189 PTAEFEE
-1196 LVQRVKDI
+1196 LVRRVKDI
-1204 AAKNNVK
+1204 AAKNKVT

-1216 AKNIAGKILA
+1216 AKSIAGKIQA
-1226 GDTKESYYTKLVNE
+1226 GESAESYYNKLANE
-1240 AAGITDLTLDEM
+1240 AAGITDLSLDEM
-1252 TKIDELYAK
+1252 EIIDDLYAK
-1261 AAELPDSKERYKLEQ
+1261 AAELPDSKERYELEQ
-1276 DALQIMA
+1276 QALQIMA
-1283 ANLPAKSWF
+1283 SHLPAKSWF
-1292 ERFDNIRY
+1292 ERFDNFRY
-1300 LAMLGNTRTHARNIL
+1300 LAMLGNTRTHVRNLL
-1315 GNVAMSA
+1315 GNVGMSA
-1322 VTKAKDEVAAAMQL
+1322 VTKAKDEVAAALQL
-1336 ALPKDKRTKS
+1336 AIPQNKRTKA
-1346 LWTPTEMKNA
+1346 LYTPQDMKTA
-1356 ARQYLNNQAYSA
+1356 ARQYLNEQAYSRA
-1368 LRSGSK
+1368 LKDGGK

-1384 RKTYGDSFGGKILQ
+1384 RKTYGDSAGGRILQ
-1398 KLSDLNSGALEK
+1398 KLTDLNSNALTR
-1410 EDEIFLQSAFVR
+1410 EDEIFLESGFVR

-1430 KGFDTSIFDSTDEV
+1430 KGYGPEIFSADDIV
-1444 SKAILKNAVDQA
+1444 SLGVLDGAVEQAIK
-1456 VQDAKDATFRSDN
+1456 DAKEMTFHADN
-1469 LATEILSA
+1469 ALTRIFGSLSKLGDKKGSLGQKMAYIL
-1477 IGGIGKDGNV
+1477 G
-1487 ITNAIEAKAAKR
+1487 
-1499 GKNVSGFAKK
+1499 
-1509 LSYII
+1509 
-1514 ANGLLPFTK
+1514 NGLLPFSK

-1532 LEYNP
+1532 LEYTP
-1537 IGGVFEAVSRG
+1537 FGGVVEAAYRG
-1548 VKGQG
+1548 AKGQG
-1553 AAAVTDALAKGTVGT
+1553 AASVTDALSKSIVGS
-1568 GIIGLGWILADAG
+1568 GLLGAGWLLADAG
-1581 LVNGS
+1581 FLQGSS
-1586 SDEETG
+1586 SDETSG
-1592 KYKEMLGNQD
+1592 YNSTLGAQD
-1602 YSIKIPGFGTYTI
+1602 YSVKIPGVGSYTI
-1615 DWASPSAV
+1615 DWSAPAVV
-1623 PFLIGVNLSQEG
+1623 PFLMGANLSAQG
-1635 FDLEGI
+1635 ADLTDLFSDESAMAD
-1641 LENPVQFAGEVTD
+1641 FAKSLGDVMM
-1654 ILSKALDPVQSM
+1654 KALDPVTETSM
-1666 SLLQSL
+1666 LQSL
-1672 NDFLE
+1672 NNTLE
-1677 DIRYSQDKQP
+1677 NIRYTDNSANLVGD
-1687 FLSLFGNIATSYA
+1687 LGTSLVSSYA
-1700 QQFVP
+1700 QQFIP
-1705 TSLGQAAR
+1705 TAFGQIAR
-1713 TVDPLRRNTYG
+1713 TVDPVRRSTYG
-1724 GGDSQSERDNSYLLR
+1724 GGDTQLERNASYTLQK
-1739 STINKIPGLSMTNEP
+1739 TENKIPGLSMTNEP

-1763 QSLDGTGNDPLGF
+1763 ASLDGTGNDPLGF

-1791 AENVTPVDSYVQD
+1791 AENVTPVDAYVQE
-1804 LFEDTGDASV
+1804 LFDDTGDASV
-1814 IPQTASSKVNVNGEN
+1814 IPQIASSKVNVNGEN
-1829 VYMTPEQKTEYAKTS
+1829 VYMTPEQKTQYAKTS

-1894 DDKLYQAYLSGGEQG
+1894 DEKLYQAYLSGGEQG

-1932 AAIWDAANSLGL
+1932 ADIWDAANSLGL

-2022 DEKTQQAYSAF
+2022 DEKTQQAYNAF

>member
-1 MANRTRGNILLNAY
+1 MAKRTRGETLLNAY

-28 KGKKNIQSAESEGAK
+28 SGQKNIQNAATVGSN

-56 DFSSDVYSGLLENDK
+56 DFSSEIYSGLLENEK
-71 ARRKALEEAVKEAQ
+71 ERQKLYEESV
-85 AAAEKAA
+85 KAA
-92 KEAAS
+92 QEAAK
-97 ASAKAAKSS
+97 KAAKSAS
-106 SRSRSSGS
+106 SSS
-114 SRKSSKSSSS
+114 SRKSSKTRSASSGEKAELPTYETGKPVGSSSNS
-124 QKATIEN
+124 AGTETSGKEGNSKTTKTRSSLEEIRAQKDKALGTNQPSSVE
-131 YGSNK
+131 K
-136 TNSSEYSKSSA
+136 TLDDKQTKEEEVR
-147 TSKST
+147 KST
-152 SSSKSNL
+152 
-159 EQLREKKNKVLN
+159 
-171 IPQSQENLDNIQR
+171 
-184 KEEQTRAAMK
+184 K

-209 VETSTDVGLASTYGA
+209 IETSTDVGLASTYGA
-224 YAQAR
+224 YAQSR

-237 QQEYISQKARQK
+237 QQEYASKKAKQE
-249 EQQKKKQEQ
+249 EQQKQKQAQ

-270 TSDFSY
+270 NADFSY
-276 AQELSNPGVR
+276 AKELSKPGNR
-286 LTDSQIKAVNQYLK
+286 LTDSQIKAVNQYLD
-300 EQPSRFELAKQYRN
+300 EQPSFSEKYEQYQN
-314 GELSYDEYSEKQL
+314 GEISLPELESWQNTVSD
-327 TIDRLKQ
+327 LKQ
-334 KVQFGGIGQDIQAFA
+334 KTSFGGLGQELQAVTA
-349 SGLYQGL
+349 GIVQG
-356 APAYDVLENVIDDAT
+356 AVPFLEPVFSPIENALNDAT
-371 GGKYREI
+371 GGVYNELH
-378 IGGQTVSDVLDS
+378 GGQGVVYTLEDYGSQS
-390 TAEQNKIASVG
+390 TA
-401 GNIAGTMLGYGAANA
+401 GNIAGQFAGGMALYGLANSA
-416 ALEGTKVAS
+416 VEGTALAS
-425 AAGQAGEKIASGLS
+425 KAGQAGEKIASGLS

-487 NNLTPMDIAGRT
+487 ENLTPMDIVGRT
-499 AANFG
+499 ASNFG
-504 VNAAMNVGSEAIP
+504 VNAAMNVGSESIP
-517 AIFMAGKNAIS
+517 ALLKAGKKATDNAAQ
-528 SKLNPSELNS
+528 
-538 PSVKSS
+538 S
-544 VASPESLP
+544 VAEQGATAALKDYIPDGNMVDLVSDGADGNFQLIDRIPEVNYRTGYNDIFGGEYRNRMPSREP
-552 VEQMI
+552 VAI
-557 KNWDSED
+557 VDD
-564 ELAGISLGP
+564 
-573 DLAEVQDPLGGS
+573 
-585 RKNIDQLVDSW
+585 IDIDAPQL
-596 NRQDAAS
+596 
-603 GIRLNEDLTETID
+603 
-616 PLYSSR
+616 
-622 GQIQQMVNSWDAED
+622 
-636 AVPVN
+636 
-641 GRIDTLTP
+641 
-649 LSYNQGKMEV
+649 LSYNQENALEV
-659 IPDENMGRS
+659 NPNENLGRS
-668 VSTSVQNVSDGG
+668 VSAGVQNVPDGG
-680 ARNELQPG
+680 AGNELQPG
-688 RTGAG
+688 GTGTGIYEPSGSQGTGA
-693 IYANP
+693 A
-698 GIQRTG
+698 
-704 TTQASNAGNA
+704 QAGNAGNA

-767 HGIVKES
+767 QGIVKES

-838 QELAEMNVGVTGDT
+838 QELAEMNVGVSGDT

-869 DTDLASSYSDYV
+869 DTDLASSYADYV

-890 SISESFDDWL
+890 SVSESFDEWL

-905 DYDSVPQYTRN
+905 DYDSVPKYTQN

-921 ASGDSLPE
+921 MSGDSVPE
-929 FSATQYQGS
+929 LSTTQYQDS
-938 DIPSLDGNLPATA
+938 AIPSLDGNLPATA
-951 VGAKKSEFD
+951 IGAKKSEFD
-960 RDIVQNRDYAGQSA
+960 RDLVPNRDYAGQGA
-974 ARLGLDDDHMAMVG
+974 ARLGLDEDHAEMVG

-999 AKAQASDDLSLY
+999 AKAQAADDLSLY

-1024 AAIADLRANENWD
+1024 TAIADLRANENWD

-1051 RTQFSQATP
+1051 RTQYSQATP

-1074 FRDMISE
+1074 FRDTISE

-1104 RKMRQVTDDIAKKWA
+1104 RKMQQVTDDITDKWA
-1119 SGNKG
+1119 TGNKG
-1124 QDDRIRKMAD
+1124 QDERIRKMAD
-1134 ELESLKKELR
+1134 ELEALKNELR
-1144 ERDIADMEREAMQ
+1144 ERDIADMEREAVQ
-1157 GMTGAQSTAGPQ
+1157 GMTGAQSAAGPQ
-1169 DAEFGS
+1169 DAEFDA
-1175 FVKEQ
+1175 FLKEQ
-1180 GVKTGVINY
+1180 GVKTD
-1189 PTKQFDK
+1189 PTAEFEE

-1204 AAKNNVK
+1204 AAKNKVT

-1216 AKNIAGKILA
+1216 AKSIAGKIQA
-1226 GDTKESYYTKLVNE
+1226 GESAESYYNKLANE
-1240 AAGITDLTLDEM
+1240 AAGITDLSLDEM
-1252 TKIDELYAK
+1252 EIIDDLYAK
-1261 AAELPDSKERYKLEQ
+1261 AAELPDSKERYELEQ
-1276 DALQIMA
+1276 QALQIMA
-1283 ANLPAKSWF
+1283 SHLPAKSWF
-1292 ERFDNIRY
+1292 ERFDNFRY
-1300 LAMLGNTRTHARNIL
+1300 LAMLGNTRTHVRNLL
-1315 GNVAMSA
+1315 GNVGMSA
-1322 VTKAKDEVAAAMQL
+1322 VTKAKDEVAAALQL
-1336 ALPKDKRTKS
+1336 AIPQNKRTKA
-1346 LWTPTEMKNA
+1346 LYTPQDMKNA
-1356 ARQYLNNQAYSA
+1356 ARQYLNEQAYSRA
-1368 LRSGSK
+1368 LKDGGK

-1384 RKTYGDSFGGKILQ
+1384 RKTYGDSAGGRILQ
-1398 KLSDLNSGALEK
+1398 KLTDLNSNALTR
-1410 EDEIFLQSAFVR
+1410 EDEIFLESGFVR

-1430 KGFDTSIFDSTDEV
+1430 KGYGPEIFSSDDIV
-1444 SKAILKNAVDQA
+1444 SLGVLDGAVEQAIK
-1456 VQDAKDATFRSDN
+1456 DAKEMTFHADN
-1469 LATEILSA
+1469 TLTRIFGSLSNLGDKKGTLGQKMAYIL
-1477 IGGIGKDGNV
+1477 G
-1487 ITNAIEAKAAKR
+1487 
-1499 GKNVSGFAKK
+1499 
-1509 LSYII
+1509 
-1514 ANGLLPFTK
+1514 NGLLPFSK

-1532 LEYNP
+1532 LEYTP
-1537 IGGVFEAVSRG
+1537 FGGVIEAAYRG
-1548 VKGQG
+1548 AKGQG
-1553 AAAVTDALAKGTVGT
+1553 AASVTDALSKSIVGS
-1568 GIIGLGWILADAG
+1568 GLLGAGWLLADAG
-1581 LVNGS
+1581 FLQGSS
-1586 SDEETG
+1586 SDETSG
-1592 KYKEMLGNQD
+1592 YNSTLGAQD
-1602 YSIKIPGFGTYTI
+1602 YSVKIPGVGSYTI
-1615 DWASPSAV
+1615 DWSAPAVV
-1623 PFLIGVNLSQEG
+1623 PFLMGANLSAQG
-1635 FDLEGI
+1635 ADLTDLFSDESAMAD
-1641 LENPVQFAGEVTD
+1641 FAKSLGDVMM
-1654 ILSKALDPVQSM
+1654 KALDPVTETSM
-1666 SLLQSL
+1666 LQSL
-1672 NDFLE
+1672 NNTLE
-1677 DIRYSQDKQP
+1677 NIRYTDNSANLVGD
-1687 FLSLFGNIATSYA
+1687 LGTSLVSSYA
-1700 QQFVP
+1700 QQFIP
-1705 TSLGQAAR
+1705 TAFGQIAR
-1713 TVDPLRRNTYG
+1713 AVDPVRRSTYG
-1724 GGDSQSERDNSYLLR
+1724 GGDTQLERNASYTLQK
-1739 STINKIPGLSMTNEP
+1739 TENKIPGLSMTNEP

-1763 QSLDGTGNDPLGF
+1763 ASLDGAGNDALGF
-1776 GFRLV
+1776 GARLA
-1781 YNTLS
+1781 YNMLS

-1791 AENVTPVDSYVQD
+1791 AENVTPVDAYVQE
-1804 LFEDTGDASV
+1804 LFSDTGDASV

-1844 GQLAYNMIDELQDFS
+1844 GQLSYNMIDELQDFS

-1992 VSQSEMRYAL
+1992 VSKSEMRYAL

>member
-1 MANRTRGNILLNAY
+1 MAKRTRGETLLNAY

-28 KGKKNIQSAESEGAK
+28 SGQKNIQNAATVGSS

-56 DFSSDVYSGLLENDK
+56 DFSSEIYSGLLENEKERQKLYEESVK
-71 ARRKALEEAVKEAQ
+71 AAQEAAK
-85 AAAEKAA
+85 KAA
-92 KEAAS
+92 KAA
-97 ASAKAAKSS
+97 A
-106 SRSRSSGS
+106 SSGS
-114 SRKSSKSSSS
+114 KKTTKTNGSSSS
-124 QKATIEN
+124 KIAELPS
-131 YGSNK
+131 YGTGKNV
-136 TNSSEYSKSSA
+136 E
-147 TSKST
+147 ST
-152 SSSKSNL
+152 SDTTSTTTEKTENETTKTRSSL
-159 EQLREKKNKVLN
+159 DEIRAKKDKVLGVN
-171 IPQSQENLDNIQR
+171 RSALSVKEVKKTLDDKQSN
-184 KEEQTRAAMK
+184 EESARASTK

-209 VETSTDVGLASTYGA
+209 VETSTDIGLASTSGA

-237 QQEYISQKARQK
+237 QQEYASQKAKQE
-249 EQQKKKQEQ
+249 EQQKQEQ
-258 KKAEEK
+258 AQKETEKK

-270 TSDFSY
+270 KSDFSY
-276 AQELSNPGVR
+276 AQELAKPGTR
-286 LTDSQIKAVNQYLK
+286 LTDSQIKAVNQYLD
-300 EQPSRFELAKQYRN
+300 EQPGRFELAKQYRN
-314 GELSYDEYSEKQL
+314 GELSYDEYSKKQL

-334 KVQFGGIGQDIQAFA
+334 KVQFGGIGQDIQAFGA
-349 SGLYQGL
+349 GLFQGI
-356 APAYDVLENVIDDAT
+356 APAYDVLENVVDDAT
-371 GGKYREI
+371 GGKYSES
-378 IGGQTVSDVLDS
+378 IGGQTVSDVLDA
-390 TAEQNKIASVG
+390 TADQNKIASVG

-416 ALEGTKVAS
+416 ALEGTKIAS

-480 DYATDNP
+480 DYTTDNP
-487 NNLTPMDIAGRT
+487 DNLTPMDIAGRT

-528 SKLNPSELNS
+528 SKLNSSELNS

-622 GQIQQMVNSWDAED
+622 GRIQQMVNSWDAED

-704 TTQASNAGNA
+704 TTQAINAGNA

-736 SVYTRDIESVFEQL
+736 IVYTRDIESVFEQL

-767 HGIVKES
+767 QGIVKES
-774 DFSQDIDEATSAIKN
+774 DFSQDIDEATSAIKS

-921 ASGDSLPE
+921 ASGDPLPE
-929 FSATQYQGS
+929 LKTVQYQDS
-938 DIPSLDGNLPATA
+938 AVPSLDGNLPATA

-960 RDIVQNRDYAGQSA
+960 RSIVPNRAYGSQRMAVA
-974 ARLGLDDDHMAMVG
+974 GLDEDHASQVQKFY
-988 TSEHQVWTDAE
+988 HQKWTDAE
-999 AKAQASDDLSLY
+999 AHAQAVNDVDTAIQLAGGDIDAGLQSIMDDLKKSSTY
-1011 MQEANGDF
+1011 DNGQM
-1019 DKAMD
+1019 AT
-1024 AAIADLRANENWD
+1024 ANEVRKRLKD
-1037 KGTTKTAQQVRDRL
+1037 LFAKAEAGTPEYYRRA
-1051 RTQFSQATP
+1051 
-1060 GTAEFYRQ
+1060 AEYNKWIEETEIKRGE
-1068 AARYES
+1068 AARVLRQGSES
-1074 FRDMISE
+1074 KM
-1081 RASKAGQNLQAL
+1081 
-1093 KEEPLTAETGI
+1093 TAETGQQ
-1104 RKMRQVTDDIAKKWA
+1104 KMRQVSNEIAKKWA

-1124 QDDRIRKMAD
+1124 QDERIRKMAD

-1157 GMTGAQSTAGPQ
+1157 GMTGAQSAAGPQ
-1169 DAEFGS
+1169 DAEFDA
-1175 FVKEQ
+1175 FLKEQ
-1180 GVKTGVINY
+1180 GVKTD
-1189 PTKQFDK
+1189 PTAEFEE

-1204 AAKNNVK
+1204 AAKNKVT

-1216 AKNIAGKILA
+1216 AKSIAGKIQA
-1226 GDTKESYYTKLVNE
+1226 GESAESYYNKLANE
-1240 AAGITDLTLDEM
+1240 AAGITDLSLDEM
-1252 TKIDELYAK
+1252 EIIDDLYAK
-1261 AAELPDSKERYKLEQ
+1261 AAELPDSKERYELEQ
-1276 DALQIMA
+1276 QALQIMA
-1283 ANLPAKSWF
+1283 SHLPAKSWF

-1346 LWTPTEMKNA
+1346 LWTPKEMKNA
-1356 ARQYLNNQAYSA
+1356 ARQYLNEQAYSRV
-1368 LRSGSK
+1368 LKDGGK

-1384 RKTYGDSFGGKILQ
+1384 RKTYGDSAVGKILQ
-1398 KLSDLNSGALEK
+1398 KLTDLNSGALTK
-1410 EDEIFLQSAFVR
+1410 EDELFLEGGFVR

-1430 KGFDTSIFDSTDEV
+1430 KGYGPEIFSADDAV
-1444 SKAILKNAVDQA
+1444 SKGVLEDAVEQAIS
-1456 VQDAKDATFRSDN
+1456 DAKEMTFHADN
-1469 LATEILSA
+1469 TLT
-1477 IGGIGKDGNV
+1477 
-1487 ITNAIEAKAAKR
+1487 KAFGTISKL
-1499 GKNVSGFAKK
+1499 GDKK
-1509 LSYII
+1509 GSLGQKIAYIF
-1514 ANGLLPFTK
+1514 GSSQLPFAK
-1523 TPANILKTS
+1523 TPANTLKTS
-1532 LEYNP
+1532 LEYTP
-1537 IGGVFEAVSRG
+1537 IGGVAQAVYRG
-1548 VKGQG
+1548 AKGQG
-1553 AAAVTDALAKGTVGT
+1553 AAAVTDALSKSVVGT
-1568 GIIGLGWILADAG
+1568 GLMATGWLLAEAG
-1581 LVNGS
+1581 LLNGS
-1586 SDEETG
+1586 ADDETG
-1592 KYKEMLGNQD
+1592 AYNETTGKQE
-1602 YSIKIPGFGTYTI
+1602 YSVTIPGKGSYTI
-1615 DWASPSAV
+1615 DFTAPVGV
-1623 PFLIGVNLSQEG
+1623 PILMGANLSQMG
-1635 FDLEGI
+1635 IDFTDL
-1641 LENPVQFAGEVTD
+1641 LSDENSMKKFAQSMGDVMM
-1654 ILSKALDPVQSM
+1654 KALDPVTETSM
-1666 SLLQSL
+1666 LQSF
-1672 NDFLE
+1672 NNTLE
-1677 DIRYSQDKQP
+1677 NIRYSDNSAN
-1687 FLSLFGNIATSYA
+1687 LVGDIATDLLSNYA

-1705 TSLGQAAR
+1705 TAFGQIAR
-1713 TVDPLRRNTYG
+1713 AVDPVRRSTYG
-1724 GGDSQSERDNSYLLR
+1724 GGDTQLERNASYTLQK
-1739 STINKIPGLSMTNEP
+1739 TENKIPGLSMTNEP

-1781 YNTLS
+1781 YNTIS
-1786 PGYFS
+1786 PGYYS
-1791 AENVTPVDSYVQD
+1791 AENVTPVDSYVQE

-1844 GQLAYNMIDELQDFS
+1844 GQLSYNMIDELQDFS

-1959 DSVSRRVYDVAGDSG
+1959 DSVSHRVYDVAGDSG

>member
-1283 ANLPAKSWF
+1283 SHLPAKSWF
-1292 ERFDNIRY
+1292 ERFDNFRY
-1300 LAMLGNTRTHARNIL
+1300 LAMLGNTRTHVRNLL
-1315 GNVAMSA
+1315 GNVGMSA
-1322 VTKAKDEVAAAMQL
+1322 VTKAKDEVAAALQL
-1336 ALPKDKRTKS
+1336 VIPQNKRTKA
-1346 LWTPTEMKNA
+1346 LYTPQDMKTA
-1356 ARQYLNNQAYSA
+1356 ARQYLNEQAYSRA
-1368 LRSGSK
+1368 LKDGGK

-1384 RKTYGDSFGGKILQ
+1384 RKTYGDSAGGRVLQ
-1398 KLSDLNSGALEK
+1398 KLTDLNSNALTR
-1410 EDEIFLQSAFVR
+1410 EDEIFLESGFVR

-1430 KGFDTSIFDSTDEV
+1430 KGYGPEIFSADDIV
-1444 SKAILKNAVDQA
+1444 SLGVLDGAVEQAIK
-1456 VQDAKDATFRSDN
+1456 DAKEMTFHADN
-1469 LATEILSA
+1469 ALTRIFGSLSNLGDKKGTLGQKMAYIL
-1477 IGGIGKDGNV
+1477 G
-1487 ITNAIEAKAAKR
+1487 
-1499 GKNVSGFAKK
+1499 
-1509 LSYII
+1509 
-1514 ANGLLPFTK
+1514 NGLLPFSK

-1532 LEYNP
+1532 LEYTP
-1537 IGGVFEAVSRG
+1537 FGGVIEAAYRG
-1548 VKGQG
+1548 AKGQG
-1553 AAAVTDALAKGTVGT
+1553 AASVTDALSKSIVGS
-1568 GIIGLGWILADAG
+1568 GLLGAGWLLADAG
-1581 LVNGS
+1581 FLKGSS
-1586 SDEETG
+1586 SDETSG
-1592 KYKEMLGNQD
+1592 YNSTLGAQD
-1602 YSIKIPGFGTYTI
+1602 YSVKIPGIGSYTI
-1615 DWASPSAV
+1615 DWSAPAVV
-1623 PFLIGVNLSQEG
+1623 PFLMGANLSAQG
-1635 FDLEGI
+1635 ADLTDLFSDESAMAD
-1641 LENPVQFAGEVTD
+1641 FAKSLGDVMM
-1654 ILSKALDPVQSM
+1654 KALDPVTETSM
-1666 SLLQSL
+1666 LQSL
-1672 NDFLE
+1672 NSTLE
-1677 DIRYSQDKQP
+1677 NIRYTDNSANLVGD
-1687 FLSLFGNIATSYA
+1687 LGTSLISSYA
-1700 QQFVP
+1700 QQFIP
-1705 TSLGQAAR
+1705 TAFGQIAR
-1713 TVDPLRRNTYG
+1713 TVDPVRRSTYG
-1724 GGDSQSERDNSYLLR
+1724 GGDTQLERNASYTLQK
-1739 STINKIPGLSMTNEP
+1739 TENKIPGLSMTNEP

-1763 QSLDGTGNDPLGF
+1763 ASLDGTRNDPLSF
-1776 GFRLV
+1776 GLRLV

-1791 AENVTPVDSYVQD
+1791 AENVTPVDSYVQE